1 MTPRVAAI
9 AALLVVTACANA
21 SPPAAE
27 PAGGGDAQ
35 LASDPVVPLEC
46 TPAMRPEGGIRMP
59 LAGRASPYDS
69 VNIRVGNQTIRV
81 CYGRPAAKGRQI
93 YGGLVPYDTL
103 WRTGA
108 NEPTILHIP
117 FAADIAG
124 IRVQPG
130 SYSLYTVPRQG
141 EWTIII
147 NRSISQWGHEASY
160 TPEVR
165 AQEVGRAQV
174 PTERL
179 DQAVELFS
187 IREQPVGNGS
197 NILLEWERTRVRIP
211 VRVAS
216 PG

>member
-1 MTPRVAAI
+1 V
-9 AALLVVTACANA
+9 
-21 SPPAAE
+21 PAKRAD
-27 PAGGGDAQ
+27 G
-35 LASDPVVPLEC
+35 S
-46 TPAMRPEGGIRMP
+46 IRM
-59 LAGRASPYDS
+59 AIEGRPSPFDS
-69 VNIRVGNQTIRV
+69 TDIRVGNQTLRV
-81 CYGRPAAKGRQI
+81 CYGRPGVKERQI

-108 NEPTILHIP
+108 NEATILHIP

-141 EWTIII
+141 DWTIII
-147 NRSISQWGHEASY
+147 NRSTSQWGHESTY

-174 PTERL
+174 KTERM
-179 DQAVELFS
+179 DQLVELFT
-187 IREQPVGNGS
+187 IREERVGNGT

-211 VRVAS
+211 VRIAS
-216 PG
+216 PGLTNSGGAEESVPP